1 MINIDKTKVTVKG
14 DGFLLLAELAT
25 AVSVINEMFVGGGLS
40 NEDAREQIQD
50 AVDLGFMSLEEVKDK
65 ALDKLKELTIEELID
80 VVDALKDEVE
90 GEKEND

>member
-14 DGFLLLAELAT
+14 DGFLLMAELAT
-25 AVSVINEMFVGGGLS
+25 AISVIYDMFVDDGLS
-40 NEDAREQIQD
+40 KEDAKEYIQD

-80 VVDALKDEVE
+80 VVDALKDEEE